1 MRIEIQNE
9 EIIKIVS
16 GGTLST
22 TEIKSIVK
30 QILDKDTMIK
40 KENETLKK
48 KVDKLIK
55 QGENVAC
62 AGETHLIQGGKE

>member
-30 QILDKDTMIK
+30 QILDKNTMIK
-40 KENETLKK
+40 KENETL
-48 KVDKLIK
+48 
-55 QGENVAC
+55 NR
-62 AGETHLIQGGKE
+62 

>member
-22 TEIKSIVK
+22 TEIKSIMK

-62 AGETHLIQGGKE
+62 VGETHLIQGGKE

>member
-1 MRIEIQNE
+1 
-9 EIIKIVS
+9 
-16 GGTLST
+16 
-22 TEIKSIVK
+22 
-30 QILDKDTMIK
+30 MIK

-62 AGETHLIQGGKE
+62 VGETHLIQGGKE

>member
-30 QILDKDTMIK
+30 QILDKNTMIK

-55 QGENVAC
+55 QGENMTCV
-62 AGETHLIQGGKE
+62 GETHLTQGGGE

>member
-22 TEIKSIVK
+22 TEIKYIVK

-62 AGETHLIQGGKE
+62 VGETHLIQGGKE